1 MKSHYITDLAI
12 LIFTI
17 LITGLVNP
25 SISAVIIPI
34 LIASYFLA
42 NWVVSKAEGKK
53 ISYRDA
59 WLLSFFL
66 SPLVAWFVIDSS
78 PKKKAIIIFTSVVLF
93 FSTGTYFVNSRTTL
107 CKCAEYDSDEAVIGN
122 VLAKQDKSNLQSAQ
136 LIENYR
142 IVKECAKK
150 FGGYNNIQRRAQTEC
165 R

>member
-1 MKSHYITDLAI
+1 MPLSYRPEKDPVA
-12 LIFTI
+12 
-17 LITGLVNP
+17 
-25 SISAVIIPI
+25 I
-34 LIASYFLA
+34 LIASLFA
-42 NWVVSKAEGKK
+42 
-53 ISYRDA
+53 IFI
-59 WLLSFFL
+59 LLGIL
-66 SPLVAWFVIDSS
+66 N
-78 PKKKAIIIFTSVVLF
+78 TN
-93 FSTGTYFVNSRTTL
+93 FVNSRTTL